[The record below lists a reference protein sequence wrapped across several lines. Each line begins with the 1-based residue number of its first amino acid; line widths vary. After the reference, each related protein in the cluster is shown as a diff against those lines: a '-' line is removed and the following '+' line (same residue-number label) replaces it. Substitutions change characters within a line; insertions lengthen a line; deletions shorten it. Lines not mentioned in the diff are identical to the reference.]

1 MNDDMVNVTSPFKR
15 VSQFQLDAESNAAV
29 RHHFDCITSW
39 LQPLI
44 GGVKWIEFMKEPTAA
59 DLYQEISKISE
70 IIKPDLFLR
79 VPVTQQ
85 TLPFASTDN
94 NIKWNAWLVHSFV
107 WASVCPSISDWVI
120 KKRLENSENPV
131 IADVT
136 KHGFDKQIYEKI
148 INFLYTGK
156 LNFKKSEFEDLKK
169 LSKELEIVHL
179 QTAIQSALENHQK
192 SKAEPFKNGKNK
204 FHNNRKSDKRHKND
218 KKFQKKNSPGQ
229 KNGKNRGN
237 SSPAGSGAKLQD
249 LKVAM
254 ELIKMLK

>member
-1 MNDDMVNVTSPFKR
+1 MVNVTSPFKR
-15 VSQFQLDAESNAAV
+15 TAQFQLDAESNATV

-44 GGVKWIEFMKEPTAA
+44 GGVKWIEFKKDPTAT

-79 VPVTQQ
+79 IPITQQ
-85 TLPFASTDN
+85 TLPFASSDN

-107 WASVCPSISDWVI
+107 WASVCPSVCDWVT
-120 KKRLENSENPV
+120 KKRLEAPENPV
-131 IADVT
+131 ILDVT
-136 KHGFDKQIYEKI
+136 KYGFNKQTYEKI

-156 LNFKKSEFEDLKK
+156 LNFKKSEFDDLKN

-179 QTAIQSALENHQK
+179 QTAIQSALENK
-192 SKAEPFKNGKNK
+192 SNAEPFKNGKNK
-204 FHNNRKSDKRHKND
+204 FHNNKKSDKRHKND

-229 KNGKNRGN
+229 KNGKNRGK
-237 SSPAGSGAKLQD
+237 SSPVSSGGKLQD